1 MRFLGTKTIKI
12 LVLGGFMTFSIA
24 IALASAAEGDYP
36 NRPVNLIVGFDPGA
50 SASISAHIFADGV
63 QKQLVKSQPFIIN
76 HKPGASGLLGADYF
90 MKQPPDGYT
99 LLWPVEGSF
108 LRMAFEP
115 QKFSFTLKDFIF
127 LGGFTFS
134 PYTLAVNNESPF
146 KTFEEFAAYAKKNP
160 GVMTF
165 STTGIGSGNH
175 IAAEVL
181 MSEAGI
187 KLTHVPFRSGSAA
200 TLAMLGGHVS
210 CIIQSIGTLNTH
222 VKGGKARV
230 LLVFDDKRSP
240 ELSDVPTAKEKG
252 YNVLFST
259 WYSLVARKG
268 TPRPVLD
275 TLAKLFRQTAGDPAV
290 QSAIVTA
297 GMVPMNLSP
306 EENEKRANFEYE
318 RASEIFG
325 KLGLL
330 VK

>member
-1 MRFLGTKTIKI
+1 MKSIWMGAEVGVTILGLI
-12 LVLGGFMTFSIA
+12 LFSIVVESG
-24 IALASAAEGDYP
+24 LAAEGDYP

-50 SASISAHIFADGV
+50 SASISANIFADGV
-63 QKQLVKSQPFIIN
+63 QKHLAKRQPFIIN

-115 QKFSFTLKDFIF
+115 DKFSFTLKDFVF

-134 PYTLAVNNESPF
+134 PYTLSVNNESPF
-146 KTFEEFAAYAKKNP
+146 KTFEEFADYAKKNP

-175 IAAEVL
+175 IAVEVL

-187 KLTHVPFRSGSAA
+187 KLTHVPFRSGNAA
-200 TLAMLGGHVS
+200 MLAMLGGHVS
-210 CIIQSIGTLNTH
+210 CTPQSIGTLSPH
-222 VKGGKARV
+222 IKGGKARV
-230 LLVFDDKRSP
+230 LLVLDEKRSS
-240 ELSDVPTAKEKG
+240 ELPNVPTAKEKG

-268 TPRPVLD
+268 TPKPVLD
-275 TLAKLFRQTAGDPAV
+275 TLARLFRQTAGDPAV
-290 QSAIVTA
+290 QSALIKA

-318 RASEIFG
+318 RGSEIFR
-325 KLGLL
+325 KLGIGG
-330 VK
+330 K

>member
-1 MRFLGTKTIKI
+1 VRLLGKKTIKI
-12 LVLGGFMTFSIA
+12 FGLVGFITFFIVNA
-24 IALASAAEGDYP
+24 MALAAEGDFP

-63 QKQLVKSQPFIIN
+63 QKQLVKPQPFIIN

-99 LLWPVEGSF
+99 LLWPAEGSF

-115 QKFSFTLKDFIF
+115 QKFSFTLRDFAF
-127 LGGFTFS
+127 LGGLTFS
-134 PYTLAVNNESPF
+134 PYTLAVSNESPF
-146 KTFEEFAAYAKKNP
+146 KTFEEFADYAKKNP

-175 IAAEVL
+175 IAAEVV

-187 KLTHVPFRSGSAA
+187 KLTHVPFRSGNAA

-230 LLVFDDKRSP
+230 LLVFDDRRSP
-240 ELSDVPTAKEKG
+240 ELPNVPTAKEKG

-259 WYSLVARKG
+259 WYGLIARKE

-290 QSAIVTA
+290 QSALIRA

-306 EENEKRANFEYE
+306 EDHEKRATFEYE